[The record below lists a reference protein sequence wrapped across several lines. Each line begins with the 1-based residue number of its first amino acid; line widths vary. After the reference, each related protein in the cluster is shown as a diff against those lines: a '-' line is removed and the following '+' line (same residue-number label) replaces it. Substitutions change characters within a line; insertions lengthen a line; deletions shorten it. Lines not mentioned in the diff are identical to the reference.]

1 MVEDRQSESE
11 STADFRLLSNLQGEL
26 RCRMVW
32 MPVVAG
38 RRSLQHFASALS
50 LQRQRTWSPSS
61 CHVSSIYSSVQGSAY
76 TVMLI
81 VEQPLLCS
89 REIFQPL
96 FSFHSGNVSSA
107 AAAIC
112 VSHMFFFLVFFRRSS
127 GAAQH
132 GVCLFNPGRR
142 ESHSSFIHPV
152 SLLLLGMGGGG
163 APLRH
168 VVQMVAAPVFCILD

>member
-1 MVEDRQSESE
+1 MQRDGRFNTFHQRSAE
-11 STADFRLLSNLQGEL
+11 TLNL
-26 RCRMVW
+26 
-32 MPVVAG
+32 
-38 RRSLQHFASALS
+38 F
-50 LQRQRTWSPSS
+50 TS
-61 CHVSSIYSSVQGSAY
+61 CDVFSMYSSVQGPAFCFNS
-76 TVMLI
+76 VMLI

-89 REIFQPL
+89 QDIFQPL
-96 FSFHSGNVSSA
+96 RLFIPGTSPAPLPPFVFRT
-107 AAAIC
+107 C
-112 VSHMFFFLVFFRRSS
+112 FVFFFCFFRWSS

-152 SLLLLGMGGGG
+152 SLLLLGMGVGG

>member
-1 MVEDRQSESE
+1 MPYGLDASS
-11 STADFRLLSNLQGEL
+11 
-26 RCRMVW
+26 CRET
-32 MPVVAG
+32 VA
-38 RRSLQHFASALS
+38 SLFISAP
-50 LQRQRTWSPSS
+50 QRQRTWSPSS
-61 CHVSSIYSSVQGSAY
+61 CDVFSIYSSVQGSAF

-89 REIFQPL
+89 RDIFQPL
-96 FSFHSGNVSSA
+96 ILFIPGTSPAPLPPFVFRTW
-107 AAAIC
+107 
-112 VSHMFFFLVFFRRSS
+112 FFFFGFFRWSS

-152 SLLLLGMGGGG
+152 CLLLLGMGGGG

>member
-1 MVEDRQSESE
+1 MKTVSQNLNQ
-11 STADFRLLSNLQGEL
+11 RLLSNLQGEL
-26 RCRMVW
+26 RCRMAW
-32 MPVVAG
+32 MPVVAE
-38 RRSLQHFASALS
+38 RRSPQHFASAP
-50 LQRQRTWSPSS
+50 LQRQRTRSPSS
-61 CHVSSIYSSVQGSAY
+61 CDVFSIYSSGQGSAF

-81 VEQPLLCS
+81 VCFVRGTFFS
-89 REIFQPL
+89 HSD
-96 FSFHSGNVSSA
+96 FSFREHLQRRCRHLCFAHV
-107 AAAIC
+107 
-112 VSHMFFFLVFFRRSS
+112 FFFCRSS